1 MKKITVFLLA
11 ILISLSSTISFA
23 GEIDTKVV
31 DERWGK
37 PTFVYG
43 ESLDKSQ
50 IRKTKGLLNIEDD
63 DNIKSVMVTY
73 NDLLKYI
80 GGDDSNPGSMISSVL
95 VKKENKNK
103 GIKVNI
109 TTPKNITLIT
119 EKQYENAAITAGV
132 KDCTIMVA
140 AVRPVTGESALT
152 GVFKAFESNGEK
164 LDSDRIKVAQEELEV
179 VSDIN
184 KENKDKSDFN
194 RDKLNDVIVVI
205 KDNIANININN
216 NGQAPTLEEIK
227 KIVNDAIKE
236 NNLENVITEDQKQ
249 ELVNFFEKYSNV
261 KSIDSKDIKDELSN
275 ISGKVIEGAKDIY
288 KKAEDAGIIDK
299 IINFFFFFLKSIADS
314 FDSNK

>member
-164 LDSDRIKVAQEELEV
+164 LESDRIKVAQEELEV

-299 IINFFFFFLKSIADS
+299 IINFFYSIIKSIADS

>member
-11 ILISLSSTISFA
+11 ILISLSSNISFA

-164 LDSDRIKVAQEELEV
+164 LQSDRIKVAQEELEV

-299 IINFFFFFLKSIADS
+299 IINFFSSIIKLIADS